1 MPRTKSLATLIQN
14 YGNDRIFKPRAN
26 KIPTVYKILNREVFN
41 NRLKKPFIGIRR
53 IHGALGLFEFN
64 PYATKYCYKIT
75 LHNKFKNFQEFVEI
89 LGHEMVHY
97 YQKLVLKQ
105 NSAKHNKE
113 FYSFKKKF
121 KKIGLELKRIYR

>member
-1 MPRTKSLATLIQN
+1 MPRTKSLATLIN
-14 YGNDRIFKPRAN
+14 HYGNEREFKLNVN
-26 KIPTVYKILNREVFN
+26 KISDVYKILNREIFN
-41 NRLKKPFIGIRR
+41 NRLKKPYILTRR
-53 IHGALGLFEFN
+53 MHGALGLFEFN
-64 PYATKYCYKIT
+64 PYATKYCYRIT

-121 KKIGLELKRIYR
+121 KKIGLNLKRVYR

>member
-1 MPRTKSLATLIQN
+1 MPRTKSLATLIQY
-14 YGNDRIFKPRAN
+14 YGSERVFKPKAN
-26 KIPTVYKILNREVFN
+26 KIPAIYKILNREIFN
-41 NRLKKPFIGIRR
+41 NRLKTPHVKIRR
-53 IHGALGLFEFN
+53 IRGALGLFEFN
-64 PYATKYCYKIT
+64 PYATKHCYRIT

-113 FYSFKKKF
+113 FYSFRKRFSKM
-121 KKIGLELKRIYR
+121 GLELKRIYR

>member
-1 MPRTKSLATLIQN
+1 MPRTKSLAKLIQH
-14 YGNDRIFKPRAN
+14 YGNERIFKPKAN
-26 KIPTVYKILNREVFN
+26 KIPAVYKILNREVFN

>member
-1 MPRTKSLATLIQN
+1 MPRTKSLATLIQY
-14 YGNDRIFKPRAN
+14 YGNERIFKPRAN

-41 NRLKKPFIGIRR
+41 NRLKKPFIRIRR

>member
-1 MPRTKSLATLIQN
+1 MPRTKSLATLIQQ
-14 YGNDRIFKPRAN
+14 YGNERIFKPRAN

>member
-1 MPRTKSLATLIQN
+1 MPRTKSLATLIN
-14 YGNDRIFKPRAN
+14 HYGNEREFKLNVN
-26 KIPTVYKILNREVFN
+26 KISDVYKILNREIFN
-41 NRLKKPFIGIRR
+41 NRLKKPYILTRR
-53 IHGALGLFEFN
+53 MHGALGLFEFN
-64 PYATKYCYKIT
+64 PYATKYCYRIT

-113 FYSFKKKF
+113 FYSFKRKF
-121 KKIGLELKRIYR
+121 KKIGLNLKRVYR

>member
-1 MPRTKSLATLIQN
+1 MPRTKSLATLIQH
-14 YGNDRIFKPRAN
+14 YGNERVFEPKTN
-26 KIPTVYKILNREVFN
+26 KIPIVYKILNREIFN
-41 NRLKKPFIGIRR
+41 NRLKKPYIIIRR

-64 PYATKYCYKIT
+64 PYATKHCYKIT

-113 FYSFKKKF
+113 FYSFKKRF
-121 KKIGLELKRIYR
+121 KKNGLELKRIYR

>member
-1 MPRTKSLATLIQN
+1 MPRTKSLATLIQH
-14 YGNDRIFKPRAN
+14 YGCERVFKPKTH
-26 KIPTVYKILNREVFN
+26 KIPIVYKILNRDIFN
-41 NRLKKPFIGIRR
+41 NRLKKPYISIRR

-64 PYATKYCYKIT
+64 PYATKHCYKIT

-97 YQKLVLKQ
+97 YQKLVMKQ

>member
-1 MPRTKSLATLIQN
+1 MPRTKSLATLIN
-14 YGNDRIFKPRAN
+14 HYGNEREFKLKVD
-26 KIPTVYKILNREVFN
+26 KISDVYKILNREIFN
-41 NRLKKPFIGIRR
+41 NRLKKPYILTRR
-53 IHGALGLFEFN
+53 MHGALGLFEFN
-64 PYATKYCYKIT
+64 PYATKYCYRIT

-121 KKIGLELKRIYR
+121 KKIGLNLKRVYR

>member
-1 MPRTKSLATLIQN
+1 MQQN
-14 YGNDRIFKPRAN
+14 TAI
-26 KIPTVYKILNREVFN
+26 E
-41 NRLKKPFIGIRR
+41 
-53 IHGALGLFEFN
+53 
-64 PYATKYCYKIT
+64 IT

-121 KKIGLELKRIYR
+121 KKNWTEFPKRVYR